1 MIIIYYS
8 VNIEIKLIGCNKIFT
23 NLSNISIF
31 VDELKKILKNRDCIV
46 ILRGDLASGKTTLV
60 KHFVESLGIE
70 DIVNSPTFS
79 LQVLYGEDI
88 FHYDLYNKTLEEFI
102 SLGMLEE
109 FEKSGLHFVEWGDSK
124 LENILNDYG
133 FDVVVVNIL
142 KNDDKRLYKIDE

>member
-1 MIIIYYS
+1 MKR
-8 VNIEIKLIGCNKIFT
+8 EFLLD
-23 NLSNISIF
+23 LSNISIF

-70 DIVNSPTFS
+70 DVVNSPTFS
-79 LQVLYGEDI
+79 LQVLYSEDI

-133 FDVVVVNIL
+133 FDAVVINIL

>member
-1 MIIIYYS
+1 MQKEFELELDQIDILANYLKDIL
-8 VNIEIKLIGCNKIFT
+8 IED
-23 NLSNISIF
+23 S
-31 VDELKKILKNRDCIV
+31 IV

>member
-1 MIIIYYS
+1 MKR
-8 VNIEIKLIGCNKIFT
+8 EFLLD
-23 NLSNISIF
+23 LSNISIF

-70 DIVNSPTFS
+70 DIVISPTFS

-133 FDVVVVNIL
+133 FDVVVINIL